1 MRIFLCLHFLFVSV
15 SAFSLEKEAEGL
27 SSTEASES
35 ISNELTSAEPE
46 PDETTDE
53 SESNE
58 KNSSESAET
67 TSHGFVDGSSD
78 GSTSDELTS
87 DEAARRNMSIEEIDE
102 AMRVA
107 DEKRHYNASTSEE
120 ESGVFSDVSEYL
132 EEEEYLIEQEKRRRQ
147 LEITE
152 KFSQRVKKFHTNLSE
167 NIVSIADSID
177 SFFIN
182 RSVTEGRN
190 RTNIR
195 LTNTTNSI
203 EGSGVKNDFDFKLRL
218 RLPHLKR
225 KIQIEFEDDA
235 LVNDTTGARDNL
247 TQADT
252 TRTASQQGGSRG
264 GLSFYQKLLGIETKL
279 TSGLEIR
286 DEVIVFGRFRVT
298 KDFVLT
304 PKQKITFIHDVF
316 DDTTDNKGQI
326 GILNY
331 DYTFNKTFLLRFANE
346 GTYRDINN
354 TLKTTHGF
362 SLYQQI
368 SERNFLSYNYRAESI
383 NPEAQTTFYLNAHVV
398 NVSFRRRL
406 YREHLYYETGPGLI
420 FPKLNNFEGLWAFVF
435 KLEIIFGNV

>member
-1 MRIFLCLHFLFVSV
+1 MTRIFCLCLFLSSAPAFAIEDEAA
-15 SAFSLEKEAEGL
+15 SAFEDADAPTDDLSEEAADG
-27 SSTEASES
+27 TEQNTDEETAQ
-35 ISNELTSAEPE
+35 
-46 PDETTDE
+46 ETTD
-53 SESNE
+53 
-58 KNSSESAET
+58 
-67 TSHGFVDGSSD
+67 D
-78 GSTSDELTS
+78 LTA
-87 DEAARRNMSIEEIDE
+87 DEAARKNMSIDEIDD
-102 AMRVA
+102 AMRA
-107 DEKRHYNASTSEE
+107 AETKRQ
-120 ESGVFSDVSEYL
+120 ESPSLEGRDAVFSDVSAYL
-132 EEEEYLIEQEKRRRQ
+132 EEEEYLIEQEKKRKEQELSERFS
-147 LEITE
+147 E
-152 KFSQRVKKFHTNLSE
+152 KIRNFHTNLSE

-182 RSVTEGRN
+182 RSITDGRN

-203 EGSGVKNDFDFKLRL
+203 EESGVNNDFDFKLRL

-225 KIQIEFEDDA
+225 KIQLEFEDDA
-235 LVNDTTGARDNL
+235 LVNDSTGARDNL
-247 TQADT
+247 TQTAR

-279 TSGLEIR
+279 TSGLEVR
-286 DEVIVFGRFRVT
+286 SEVIVFGRFRLS

-331 DYTFNKTFLLRFANE
+331 DYTFNKSFLLRFANE
-346 GTYRDINN
+346 ETYRDINN
-354 TLKTTHGF
+354 TLQTIHGI

-368 SERNFLSYNYRAESI
+368 SDRNFLSYNYRVESL
-383 NPEAQTTFYLNAHVV
+383 NPEARTTFYLNTHVV

-420 FPKLNNFEGLWAFVF
+420 FSKAHNFEGLWAFVF
-435 KLEIIFGNV
+435 KLELIFGNV